1 MKKMS
6 KNRIRWLSTILFG
19 AFSVGTLAF
28 DLLAMSRSEPGDNML
43 RLFLFLMFLCMCL
56 SRIVVS
62 VYARVAE
69 AKNKIA
75 FFKNI
80 GIAAA
85 YLVAGVLSLLI
96 TNPVPLA
103 ITTLSIY
110 LVSIIGNRICMMFER
125 RKLSSYIINGILV
138 LIAGFVLF
146 IIVSTTENEA
156 ASVIAGMLMAVLF
169 LSLIEVLT
177 FAFSRIQLR
186 GLLKIMRKTYVPE
199 IMYGL
204 VILILS
210 CSFYFT
216 MMEDSIPSFGDALW
230 YSFAIVTT
238 IGFGDF
244 TAHGLLGR
252 ILSVVLG
259 IYGVIVVATITSVIV
274 NFYNE
279 TKSKETEQPGIDQT
293 ERLEQALE
301 NRIDKIKGSEDE
313 DTPKLSKDD

>member
-6 KNRIRWLSTILFG
+6 KNKIRWLSTILFG

-28 DLLAMSRSEPGDNML
+28 DLLAMSRPESGDNMF
-43 RLFLFLMFLCMCL
+43 RLFLFFMFLCMCL

-62 VYARVAE
+62 VYARFVE

-110 LVSIIGNRICMMFER
+110 LVSIIGNRICLMFER
-125 RKLSSYIINGILV
+125 RKLSSYIINGTLI
-138 LIAGFVLF
+138 LIAGSVLF
-146 IIVSTTENEA
+146 IIMSATENEA
-156 ASVIAGMLMAVLF
+156 SSILVGMLMAILL
-169 LSLIEVLT
+169 LSLIEVLS

-186 GLLKIMRKTYVPE
+186 GLLKIMRKTFVPE

-204 VILILS
+204 VILVLS

-293 ERLEQALE
+293 EKLVEAVE
-301 NRIDKIKGSEDE
+301 NRIDEIKESEDE
-313 DTPKLSKDD
+313 DMPKLSKDD